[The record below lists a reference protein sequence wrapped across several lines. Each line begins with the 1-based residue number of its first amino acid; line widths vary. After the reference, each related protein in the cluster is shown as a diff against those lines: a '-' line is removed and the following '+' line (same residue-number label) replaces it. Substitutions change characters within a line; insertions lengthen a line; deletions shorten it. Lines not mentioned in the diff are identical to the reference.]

1 MNTYSLCFLSVALW
15 GFFLLRDAEVFG
27 YEELIE
33 GLVLP
38 DPDDRHV
45 VKQHLIL
52 TIFSI
57 GFYSLMFIRTAC

>member
-1 MNTYSLCFLSVALW
+1 MDASVS
-15 GFFLLRDAEVFG
+15 DAKVFG

-45 VKQHLIL
+45 LAAVLQGLKSRQ
-52 TIFSI
+52 
-57 GFYSLMFIRTAC
+57 Y